1 MRRFL
6 LSLAAAAIVS
16 IASFSAPGTQ
26 AQAMTPG
33 TAAGV
38 LGALEDN
45 RVAEEVRY
53 VCRHRWRSS
62 RRVCW
67 WQGGRP
73 YYRPYYRPYRAYR
86 GYRRW

>member
-16 IASFSAPGTQ
+16 IASFSAPVTQ

-33 TAAGV
+33 IAAGV

-45 RVAEEVRY
+45 KATEEVRY
-53 VCRHRWRSS
+53 VCRHRWQSS

-67 WQGGRP
+67 WTPGRP
-73 YYRPYYRPYRAYR
+73 YYRPYYRPHRAWR
-86 GYRRW
+86 HRRWR